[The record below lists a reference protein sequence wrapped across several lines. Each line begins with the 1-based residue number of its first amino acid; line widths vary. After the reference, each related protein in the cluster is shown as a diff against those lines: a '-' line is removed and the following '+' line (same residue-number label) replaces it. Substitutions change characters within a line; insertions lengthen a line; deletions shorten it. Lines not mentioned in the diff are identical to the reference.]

1 MSRRPPVP
9 LSDIQANAAAL
20 VGDTYPPRR
29 DAAGVI
35 TQRNWPADGGRFRLY
50 VDQAGELQ
58 ADPLS
63 ITSEKRETRH
73 YTSFTDQD
81 DYTRVAAPLG
91 IAADP
96 SGNTEVLRFER
107 SADAHLG
114 RLWMDKDGK
123 FHFEGDA
130 DASAMIFFDVLKNL
144 CESNR
149 KG

>member
-50 VDQAGELQ
+50 ADQAGELQ

-73 YTSFTDQD
+73 YTSFTDQA
-81 DYTRVAAPLG
+81 DYTRVAAPFG
-91 IAADP
+91 IPADP
-96 SGNTEVLRFER
+96 SGNTEVLRFETPGK
-107 SADAHLG
+107 SVG
-114 RLWMDKDGK
+114 RLWVDADGV
-123 FHFEGDA
+123 FQFEGNVGE
-130 DASAMIFFDVLKNL
+130 SAKQLFEMLTTL
-144 CESNR
+144 SEQSR
-149 KG
+149 KGN